1 MPNWCS
7 NYLVVEGPDSDEFIR
22 KVKEIVEQE
31 KTVLETLVPSSPEFY
46 KTIVHADGTSTS
58 VFADGGMGSVY
69 ELWGTKWP
77 DSDGYLSDKSYSF
90 QSPWGPPLQGI
101 ARISELYPQAIFSI
115 AYEEGGMGFAG
126 VNAFENGE
134 MVYEAETDF
143 DSLVKHPGSDST
155 EEQDDEWME
164 SIGQAV
170 NDWLD
175 NHQVESV
182 EKYL

>member
-22 KVKEIVEQE
+22 KVTEIVEQE
-31 KTVLETLVPSSPEFY
+31 KTLLETLVPASPDFFEEKVF
-46 KTIVHADGTSTS
+46 DNGSTVS
-58 VFADGGMGSVY
+58 TYAEGGLNAVY

-77 DSDGYLSDKSYSF
+77 DSEGYLSDRSYSF

-101 ARISELYPQAIFSI
+101 ARISKLYPQAIFSI

-143 DSLVKHPGSDST
+143 DSLVKSPGPDST

-164 SIGQAV
+164 TIGQAV

-182 EKYL
+182 EKYV